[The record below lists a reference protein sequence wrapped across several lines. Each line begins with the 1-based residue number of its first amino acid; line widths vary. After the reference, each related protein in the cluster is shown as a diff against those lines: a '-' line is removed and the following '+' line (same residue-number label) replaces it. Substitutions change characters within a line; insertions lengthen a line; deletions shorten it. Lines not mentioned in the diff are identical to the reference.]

1 MGLPC
6 KVAEHEGSGLVLNR
20 IEGTSMDEKDSG
32 SNPWPEIHL
41 SDWAAT
47 RDTLHMWTQIVG
59 KVRLVQ
65 TDLVNHWWNVP
76 LYVTAR
82 GLSTGV
88 MPYRDRSFEVLFDF
102 INHVLVIETSDG
114 TEDRIPLQPMTVAA
128 FYETFMECLKRL
140 GLDVQIYPVPV
151 EIPDPIPFRE
161 DTVHASYDREYAN
174 RFWRVLLQTDRI
186 FKSFRSRFIGKSSS
200 VHFFWGSFDLA
211 VTRFS
216 GRPAPEREGA
226 DMITKE
232 AYSHEV
238 ISHGFWPG
246 GGGVDD
252 AAFYA
257 YGAPEPDGLKTAR
270 VSPTEAGYHTGMN
283 EFIMMYEDVRKAS
296 NPESLIMEFLQS
308 TYEAAADLAH
318 WDRPALER

>member
-1 MGLPC
+1 MGLPR
-6 KVAEHEGSGLVLNR
+6 KVAEHEGSGLILNR
-20 IEGTSMDEKDSG
+20 IERTSMDENDSG

-41 SDWAAT
+41 SNWAAT

-88 MPYRDRSFEVLFDF
+88 MSYRDRSFEVLFDF
-102 INHVLVIETSDG
+102 INHVLVVETSDG

-151 EIPDPIPFRE
+151 EIPDPISFRE

-186 FKSFRSRFIGKSSS
+186 FKSFRSRFIGKSS
-200 VHFFWGSFDLA
+200 
-211 VTRFS
+211 
-216 GRPAPEREGA
+216 P
-226 DMITKE
+226 
-232 AYSHEV
+232 
-238 ISHGFWPG
+238 
-246 GGGVDD
+246 
-252 AAFYA
+252 
-257 YGAPEPDGLKTAR
+257 
-270 VSPTEAGYHTGMN
+270 
-283 EFIMMYEDVRKAS
+283 
-296 NPESLIMEFLQS
+296 
-308 TYEAAADLAH
+308 
-318 WDRPALER
+318 